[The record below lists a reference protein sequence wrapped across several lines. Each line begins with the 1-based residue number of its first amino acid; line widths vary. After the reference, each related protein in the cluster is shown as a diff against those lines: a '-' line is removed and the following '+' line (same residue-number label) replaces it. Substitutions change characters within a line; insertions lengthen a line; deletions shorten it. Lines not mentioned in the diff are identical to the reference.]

1 MGTEKTDYVIVGI
14 KTKYEEIGKYF
25 NLSEF
30 ELEEKFKDL
39 IVNEMD
45 CKVGDFTYITD
56 GISGEYAVLGIV
68 VSKSEDYNGEGIEMI
83 DCIEMFN
90 EYKLE
95 VTEYL
100 RKMCIPFGK
109 ISIYTFSYYS

>member
-1 MGTEKTDYVIVGI
+1 MGVNKTDYVVVGI
-14 KTKYEEIGKYF
+14 KTKFEELEEYF
-25 NLSEF
+25 NLTEV
-30 ELEEKFKDL
+30 ELEEQFKDL
-39 IVNEMD
+39 IVDEMD
-45 CKVGDFTYITD
+45 CEVGDFTYISD
-56 GISGEYAVLGIV
+56 GMNGEYAVLGIV
-68 VSKSEDYNGEGIEMI
+68 VSKSEDENGEGTPMI

-109 ISIYTFSYYS
+109 VSIYVFSHYI